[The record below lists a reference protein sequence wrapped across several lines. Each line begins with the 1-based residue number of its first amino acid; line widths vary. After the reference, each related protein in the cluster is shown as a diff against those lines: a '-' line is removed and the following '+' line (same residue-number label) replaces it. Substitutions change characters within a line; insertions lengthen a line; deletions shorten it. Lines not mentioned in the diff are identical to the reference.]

1 MTKGLALLLLASCC
15 HLAGATTYTVNPAQS
30 TSRIQ
35 AVIARASAGDT
46 ISFTAGTY
54 TIHDTLTLRCGVTYT
69 GPTAA
74 PATAVLSSDMGERGT
89 IFALNS
95 KPDLTNPCTQTTTI
109 EYLAFRNSGGIYVR
123 TSVTNLN
130 ILYNQFGNLP
140 CCSGSP
146 ADQAIYFASGTT
158 GSNTASMLTN
168 TTISHNTFGDITS
181 CTSPANAMT
190 RTISP
195 EDYQG
200 ACNGIVFFTSIDG
213 LTITYNNFYH
223 LAEGVH
229 INCPDYGRQQ
239 YPCEP
244 PGGAITNNITV
255 RYNDF
260 SNIHRITWEEQPQQS
275 SGIDFEYNSEHD
287 WFMPYFGSFGL
298 SMACCYNGTHPP
310 NLNASNNVIIFNVN
324 AGVSGRYG
332 YGVEAMGKGATYN
345 NILLQAVKSP
355 YAAAGL
361 AYSCGPLASMSNN
374 TVQGGFVSND
384 STFVMNENASFPCG
398 TSRTPASFTGNVT
411 GPVVSAI
418 QSAPPVIS
426 PLSGSVLFPLSV
438 TLTDEGFTSGPR
450 PLRNTGI
457 WYTTDGSTPVPGSGT
472 AKYVG
477 SGGKITLQASATV
490 KAVGMWGAANQPTS
504 YPPGF
509 GFVPSAVVSAHYT
522 DKSDGQR
529 SHR

>member
-1 MTKGLALLLLASCC
+1 MTKGLALLLLACC
-15 HLAGATTYTVNPAQS
+15 QLAGATTYTVNPAQN
-30 TSRIQ
+30 TSKIQ
-35 AVIARASAGDT
+35 AIIARAAAGDT
-46 ISFTAGTY
+46 VSFTAGTY
-54 TIHDTLTLRCGVTYT
+54 TIRDTLILKCGVTYT
-69 GPTAA
+69 GPVAT
-74 PATAVLSSDMGERGT
+74 PATAILSSAMGERGS

-109 EYLAFRNSGGIYVR
+109 EYLGFLNSAGIFVR
-123 TSVTNLN
+123 TSFTNLN

-140 CCSGSP
+140 CCSSSIV
-146 ADQAIYFASGTT
+146 DQAIYFESGTT
-158 GSNTASMLTN
+158 NSNTASMLTN
-168 TTISHNTFGDITS
+168 TTISHNTFGDSTS

-190 RTISP
+190 RTVSP

-213 LTITYNNFYH
+213 LTVTYNNFYH

-229 INCPDYGRQQ
+229 INCPDYGHQQ

-260 SNIHRITWEEQPQQS
+260 SNIHRIPWEEQPQQS
-275 SGIDFEYNSEHD
+275 SGIDFEYNTEHD

-298 SMACCYNGTHPP
+298 SMACCYNGTSPP
-310 NLNASNNVIIFNVN
+310 NLNGSNNVIIFNVN
-324 AGVSGRYG
+324 AGSSGRYG
-332 YGVEAMGKGATYN
+332 YGVEAMGRGATYN

-355 YAAAGL
+355 YAAGGL
-361 AYSCGPLASMSNN
+361 AYGCGPVASMSNN

-384 STFVMNENASFPCG
+384 SSYIENENASFPCG

-411 GPVVSAI
+411 GPAVSSIPSVAPAI
-418 QSAPPVIS
+418 YPP
-426 PLSGSVLFPLSV
+426 SGPASFPLTV
-438 TLTDEGFTSGPR
+438 RLTDPGYTSGPQ

-472 AKYVG
+472 ARYL
-477 SGGKITLQASATV
+477 STGGTFVLPYPGTV

-504 YPPGF
+504 YPPRY
-509 GFVPSAVVSAHYT
+509 GFVPSEVKTAHYT
-522 DKSDGQR
+522 SGAAAQQKPR
-529 SHR
+529 